1 MVKRELRQAR
11 ADNAALLRRLMMER
25 EGAQL
30 QLESTVAFWM
40 DQVANIT
47 STISNTTIPPS
58 CE

>member
-1 MVKRELRQAR
+1 MVRRELRQAR

-47 STISNTTIPPS
+47 STSNTTIPPS